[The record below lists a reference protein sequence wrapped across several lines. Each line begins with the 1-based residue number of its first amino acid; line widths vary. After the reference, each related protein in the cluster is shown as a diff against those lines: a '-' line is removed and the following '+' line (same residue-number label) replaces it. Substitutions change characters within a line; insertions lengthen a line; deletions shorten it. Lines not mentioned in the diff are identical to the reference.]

1 MAHGSDAA
9 LHAQLRLYGPTPQ
22 HYRNFMQSPSFP
34 TIDHLRVWQRD
45 QEFDLVV
52 RTLADKTDRTLQEE
66 AVWALTLAMQGNREA
81 ASFLHSAA
89 LQEPDHEDALWLSD
103 IALCCLLTGQLA
115 RSRELLERAMELPGA
130 SVVEFGRMA
139 AVHLVAGDLENA
151 RKYYQEAVLR
161 EPGKAE
167 WHNNLAGI
175 LVRQQKL
182 DEALENYD
190 IALRIKPDL
199 QQSID
204 ARQRVLM
211 ALDRTDEVVEQLQSQ
226 LASDEDNFELRMR
239 LARAFFQDNRL
250 QDAVVTLREAM
261 LPVEESPKPASLAE
275 LGEEKSKEQE
285 TWERQ
290 IDMRRLLV
298 GLLAERDRHALVAAV
313 VDEILRLEPMDPP
326 PFIRLK
332 AEALTEMGRHEEA
345 GKILDEAE
353 EEHEDATPLKLARAS
368 LYCESERYEE
378 AETIL
383 RELLEI
389 YPGDA
394 ALKTQLGQTLL
405 WTGKLD
411 EAAELFEQAAEIN
424 PMALAQ
430 MVNAKRIPEDEKALE
445 QMKRVAD
452 NMLLPDPSRITMG
465 FALAEVYDKQKDYD
479 QAFHYLELANR
490 LTDKKLNYDP
500 AGFSKKIDI
509 LIETYT
515 EEFFA
520 SQEPIRKS
528 DRTPVFVVGMPRS
541 GTTLTEQILC
551 SHPAIFGAGELDIM
565 ARLAR
570 LMPKVIKNG
579 KGYPA
584 CLDGFS
590 PHLREEG
597 ARFYLNGLNSYDTE
611 HQYVVDKMPHNF
623 EKLGLISLIFPKAR
637 IIHVQRDSRDTALS
651 NYQQNF
657 KMKHGGMGF
666 AFDLEKIAL
675 QINDYQRLMAHWRE
689 VLPIPMFEF
698 HYEDLVSDQDYWSRK
713 LLEFVGVEWDE
724 SVHDFYKTKR
734 AVRTASVSQVR
745 QPIYKTSR
753 QKWRRYEGYLEP
765 LLSKLH
771 GVTCSTPA

>member
-1 MAHGSDAA
+1 MPANSTIEQLREWQRNQDFDPIVAA
-9 LHAQLRLYGPTPQ
+9 L
-22 HYRNFMQSPSFP
+22 S
-34 TIDHLRVWQRD
+34 
-45 QEFDLVV
+45 
-52 RTLADKTDRTLQEE
+52 DKTERSQQEC
-66 AVWALTLAMQGNREA
+66 AVYALTLAMQGDGR
-81 ASFLHSAA
+81 ASA
-89 LQEPDHEDALWLSD
+89 LLAECAGQKPDPDDPLWGSD
-103 IALCCLLTGQLA
+103 VALCCMLA
-115 RSRELLERAMELPGA
+115 GNLAKARTLLETAVAHADAGA
-130 SVVEFGRMA
+130 VEFGRLA
-139 AVHLVAGDLENA
+139 AVYLTQGDLENA

-161 EPGKAE
+161 EPGRGE

-182 DEALENYD
+182 EEALENYD

-199 QQSID
+199 RQSLD

-211 ALDRTDEVVEQLQSQ
+211 ALDRTEEVVEQLQQQ
-226 LASDEDNFELRMR
+226 LAEDEDNFELRMR
-239 LARAFFQDNRL
+239 LARALSQDNRL
-250 QDAVVTLREAM
+250 QDAVVLLREAM
-261 LPVEESPKPASLAE
+261 LPVEESPKPESLAE
-275 LGEEKSKEQE
+275 PGEEKSTDQE
-285 TWERQ
+285 TWEKQMQ
-290 IDMRRLLV
+290 IRV
-298 GLLAERDRHALVAAV
+298 LLANLFSERDQHGRVFAV
-313 VDEILRLEPMDPP
+313 TTEILRLEPEDPL
-326 PFIRLK
+326 PFIRQK
-332 AEALTEMGRHEEA
+332 ANALTEMGRKDEA
-345 GKILDEAE
+345 EKVLDEAE

-394 ALKTQLGQTLL
+394 GLKTQLGQTLL

-430 MVNAKRIPEDEKALE
+430 MVNAKRIPEDEKALA

-452 NMLLPDPSRITMG
+452 NMLLPDQGRITMG

-500 AGFSKKIDI
+500 TDFSKKIDQ

-515 EEFFA
+515 EDFFA

-551 SHPAIFGAGELDIM
+551 SHPDIFGAGELDLM
-565 ARLAR
+565 ARLSR
-570 LMPKVIKNG
+570 LMPRVIKNG
-579 KGYPA
+579 KNYPA
-584 CLDGFS
+584 CLDGFT

-623 EKLGLISLIFPKAR
+623 EKLGLISLIFPKAK
-637 IIHVQRDSRDTALS
+637 IIHVQRDARDTALS

-675 QINDYQRLMAHWRE
+675 QINDYKRIMAHWRK

-713 LLEFVGVEWDE
+713 LLEFVGVEWDD
-724 SVHDFYKTKR
+724 SVHDFHKTKR

-745 QPIYKTSR
+745 QPIYKTSK
-753 QKWRRYEGYLEP
+753 QKWRRYEKYLEP
-765 LLSKLH
+765 LLANL
-771 GVTCSTPA
+771 TE

>member
-1 MAHGSDAA
+1 MPANSTIE
-9 LHAQLRLYGPTPQ
+9 QLRE
-22 HYRNFMQSPSFP
+22 
-34 TIDHLRVWQRD
+34 WQRN
-45 QEFDLVV
+45 QEFDPIVAALS
-52 RTLADKTDRTLQEE
+52 DKTEPSQQEC
-66 AVWALTLAMQGNREA
+66 AVYALTLAMQGDGR
-81 ASFLHSAA
+81 ASA
-89 LQEPDHEDALWLSD
+89 LLAECAGQEPDPDDPLWGSD
-103 IALCCLLTGQLA
+103 VALCCMLA
-115 RSRELLERAMELPGA
+115 GNLAKARTLLEKAVAHADAGA
-130 SVVEFGRMA
+130 VEFGRLA
-139 AVHLVAGDLENA
+139 AVYLTQGDLENA

-161 EPGKAE
+161 EPGRGE

-182 DEALENYD
+182 EEALENYD

-199 QQSID
+199 RQSLD

-211 ALDRTDEVVEQLQSQ
+211 ALDRTEEVVEQLQQQ
-226 LASDEDNFELRMR
+226 LAEDEDNFELRMR
-239 LARAFFQDNRL
+239 LARALSQDNRL
-250 QDAVVTLREAM
+250 QDAVVLLREAM
-261 LPVEESPKPASLAE
+261 LPVEESPKPESLAE
-275 LGEEKSKEQE
+275 PGEEKSRDQE
-285 TWERQ
+285 TWEQQMQ
-290 IDMRRLLV
+290 IRV
-298 GLLAERDRHALVAAV
+298 LLANLFSERDQHGRVFAV
-313 VDEILRLEPMDPP
+313 TTEILRLGPEDPL
-326 PFIRLK
+326 PFIRQK
-332 AEALTEMGRHEEA
+332 ANALTEMGRKDEA
-345 GKILDEAE
+345 EKVLDEAE

-394 ALKTQLGQTLL
+394 GLKTQLGQTLL

-430 MVNAKRIPEDEKALE
+430 MVNAKRIPEDEKALA

-452 NMLLPDPSRITMG
+452 NMLLPDQGRITMG

-500 AGFSKKIDI
+500 TDFSKKIDQ

-515 EEFFA
+515 DEFFA

-551 SHPAIFGAGELDIM
+551 SHPDIFGAGELDLM
-565 ARLAR
+565 ARLSR
-570 LMPKVIKNG
+570 LMPRVIKNG
-579 KGYPA
+579 KNYPA
-584 CLDGFS
+584 CLDGFT

-623 EKLGLISLIFPKAR
+623 EKLGLISLIFPKAK
-637 IIHVQRDSRDTALS
+637 IIHVQRDARDTALS

-675 QINDYQRLMAHWRE
+675 QINDYKRIMAHWRK

-713 LLEFVGVEWDE
+713 LLEFVGVEWDD
-724 SVHDFYKTKR
+724 SVHDFHKTKR

-745 QPIYKTSR
+745 QPIYKTSK
-753 QKWRRYEGYLEP
+753 QKWRRYENHLEP
-765 LLSKLH
+765 LLANL
-771 GVTCSTPA
+771 TE

>member
-1 MAHGSDAA
+1 
-9 LHAQLRLYGPTPQ
+9 
-22 HYRNFMQSPSFP
+22 MQ
-34 TIDHLRVWQRD
+34 IRVLLANLFSERD
-45 QEFDLVV
+45 QHGRVF
-52 RTLADKTDRTLQEE
+52 
-66 AVWALTLAMQGNREA
+66 AVTN
-81 ASFLHSAA
+81 
-89 LQEPDHEDALWLSD
+89 
-103 IALCCLLTGQLA
+103 
-115 RSRELLERAMELPGA
+115 
-130 SVVEFGRMA
+130 
-139 AVHLVAGDLENA
+139 
-151 RKYYQEAVLR
+151 
-161 EPGKAE
+161 
-167 WHNNLAGI
+167 
-175 LVRQQKL
+175 
-182 DEALENYD
+182 
-190 IALRIKPDL
+190 
-199 QQSID
+199 
-204 ARQRVLM
+204 
-211 ALDRTDEVVEQLQSQ
+211 
-226 LASDEDNFELRMR
+226 
-239 LARAFFQDNRL
+239 
-250 QDAVVTLREAM
+250 
-261 LPVEESPKPASLAE
+261 
-275 LGEEKSKEQE
+275 
-285 TWERQ
+285 
-290 IDMRRLLV
+290 
-298 GLLAERDRHALVAAV
+298 
-313 VDEILRLEPMDPP
+313 EILRLEPEDPL
-326 PFIRLK
+326 PFIRQK
-332 AEALTEMGRHEEA
+332 ANALTEMGRKDEA
-345 GKILDEAE
+345 EKVLDEAE

-394 ALKTQLGQTLL
+394 GLKTQLGQTLL

-430 MVNAKRIPEDEKALE
+430 MVNAKRIPEDEKALA

-452 NMLLPDPSRITMG
+452 NMLLPDQGRITMG

-500 AGFSKKIDI
+500 TDFSKKIDQ

-551 SHPAIFGAGELDIM
+551 SHPDIFGAGELDLM
-565 ARLAR
+565 ARLSR
-570 LMPKVIKNG
+570 LMPRVIKNG
-579 KGYPA
+579 KNYPA
-584 CLDGFS
+584 CLDGFT

-623 EKLGLISLIFPKAR
+623 EKLGLISLIFPKAK
-637 IIHVQRDSRDTALS
+637 IIHVQRDARDTALS

-675 QINDYQRLMAHWRE
+675 QINDYKRIMAHWRK

-713 LLEFVGVEWDE
+713 LLEFVGVEWDD
-724 SVHDFYKTKR
+724 SVHDFHKTKR

-745 QPIYKTSR
+745 QPIYKTSK
-753 QKWRRYEGYLEP
+753 QKWRRYENHLEP
-765 LLSKLH
+765 LLANL
-771 GVTCSTPA
+771 TE